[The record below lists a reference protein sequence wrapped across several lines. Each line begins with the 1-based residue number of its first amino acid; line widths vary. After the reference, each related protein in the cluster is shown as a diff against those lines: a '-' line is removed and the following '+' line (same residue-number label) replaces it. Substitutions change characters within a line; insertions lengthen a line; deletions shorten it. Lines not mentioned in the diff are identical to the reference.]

1 MTNRLF
7 PRPTSNFTNLNS
19 EQPFNFDPEQHNT
32 LAADLDRQMLELEKR
47 YAIKTCAPP
56 ILQERI
62 GAADVEYE
70 SCTFDD
76 FGLVHGLEID
86 VSWM

>member
-19 EQPFNFDPEQHNT
+19 QAAFNFDPEQHHAF
-32 LAADLDRQMLELEKR
+32 AAELDRQILELENR
-47 YAIKTCAPP
+47 HAIKTCAPP
-56 ILQERI
+56 VPQERI
-62 GAADVEYE
+62 GAADGEYE

-76 FGLVHGLEID
+76 FGLVQGLEID